1 MLFTYLINNFSE
13 NKNKMRVVNY
23 SDLRLNLKKWLD
35 IVVNDIEEVIIKRK
49 DNKDLVLISLEEY
62 SALKET
68 SYLLSGKN
76 REVLLQ
82 SIQESKNGFSEERN
96 LIEE

>member
-1 MLFTYLINNFSE
+1 
-13 NKNKMRVVNY
+13 MRVVNY

-76 REVLLQ
+76 RDVLLQ
-82 SIQESKNGFSEERN
+82 SIQEAKNGFSEERN

>member
-1 MLFTYLINNFSE
+1 MDYNLFINNFIE
-13 NKNKMRVVNY
+13 NKIDMRVVNY

-76 REVLLQ
+76 REILLQ
-82 SIQESKNGFSEERN
+82 SIQEAKTGYSEEKN

>member
-1 MLFTYLINNFSE
+1 
-13 NKNKMRVVNY
+13 MRVVNY

-76 REVLLQ
+76 REILLQ
-82 SIQESKNGFSEERN
+82 SIQEAKTGYSEEKN